1 MNVTH
6 HVVYSTK
13 GGCGKTAFSLFLSQ
27 CEKSCEF
34 CKNEKKDA
42 DDKEI
47 YNILTPFLLR
57 KGFSDDV
64 IYKDIGLLNYSK
76 SSITVKN
83 VSRNNNIRNT
93 ADYFIDFDLL
103 GSSLQLSANLRE
115 FDKNKFVT
123 LQNIISGEKEICEI
137 KKLTIC
143 SDGSNGYKEIY
154 ILPVG
159 VRESEKE
166 MFHVKRYNTP
176 LLRYEEM
183 QKQLFSIQQ
192 DIILYQEML
201 KDTNPEKS
209 AEDIHIVYDLPP
221 NADSYTDAVFYELFK
236 RIGNNENEKIMLYLV
251 SNSDH
256 MLKCNLDWLHGF
268 CATHKFRECPI
279 VIVNND
285 NVKSFDTEYRSHI
298 AFNAAV
304 EYAHLND
311 KVKNLIKSV
320 LYFPQGVIKVE
331 NFNTS
336 ASERLLLR
344 INPKSVPDI
353 DSTVPNDRMVFIEYN
368 SF

>member
-1 MNVTH
+1 M
-6 HVVYSTK
+6 
-13 GGCGKTAFSLFLSQ
+13 
-27 CEKSCEF
+27 
-34 CKNEKKDA
+34 
-42 DDKEI
+42 
-47 YNILTPFLLR
+47 
-57 KGFSDDV
+57 
-64 IYKDIGLLNYSK
+64 
-76 SSITVKN
+76 
-83 VSRNNNIRNT
+83 
-93 ADYFIDFDLL
+93 L

-285 NVKSFDTEYRSHI
+285 NVKSFDTESRSHI